1 MRKEIIANLRPTINS
16 YETVQHCITPDFCLF
31 VHITI
36 WPNVRP
42 PADLGAFCDN
52 RSRMNPRRIARP
64 LIEKLEDLAEVHV
77 RIGRAQRGQRRQG
90 SLPVHSNPFFD
101 EDGRGARRLQQRE
114 VPPIRQ
120 EGDLPR
126 FGILNPGDSA
136 NLEVRRAFQPASQFL
151 RNLSKFHGEG
161 SSNCCVAFVGLSAS
175 LAQGKEGST
184 ASQSD
189 YSLKRRG

>member
-52 RSRMNPRRIARP
+52 RSRMNPRPIARP

-77 RIGRAQRGQRRQG
+77 RIVRAQCGQRRQG
-90 SLPVHSNPFFD
+90 SLPVHTSPFSHTD
-101 EDGRGARRLQQRE
+101 
-114 VPPIRQ
+114 V
-120 EGDLPR
+120 
-126 FGILNPGDSA
+126 
-136 NLEVRRAFQPASQFL
+136 
-151 RNLSKFHGEG
+151 
-161 SSNCCVAFVGLSAS
+161 
-175 LAQGKEGST
+175 LA
-184 ASQSD
+184 AHM
-189 YSLKRRG
+189 L